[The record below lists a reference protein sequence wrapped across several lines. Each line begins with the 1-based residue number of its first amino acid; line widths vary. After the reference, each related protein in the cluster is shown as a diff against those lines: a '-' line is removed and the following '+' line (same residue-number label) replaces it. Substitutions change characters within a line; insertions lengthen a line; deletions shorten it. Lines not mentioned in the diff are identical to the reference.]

1 MPNRDGNGGQS
12 FSDVAYPVV
21 SGKDGEGLSDGF
33 VEGLRRYVER
43 VRRLIQI
50 VDNDCAGPKRHA
62 GNLAYSPI
70 VRLLVSVATW
80 PVKPDGHCAN
90 LLRGTTQYY

>member
-1 MPNRDGNGGQS
+1 
-12 FSDVAYPVV
+12 V

-33 VEGLRRYVER
+33 VEGLCRYVER

-50 VDNDCAGPKRHA
+50 VDNDCAGPKRHE

-70 VRLLVSVATW
+70 VRLLVSGRPHGDCVI
-80 PVKPDGHCAN
+80 
-90 LLRGTTQYY
+90 LLRGTTQYL